1 MRQST
6 TATITCHVSPVEY
19 LSNNLEIRVVVSQDS
34 TGVCYVFSN
43 WEGYDGTVTVN
54 VISGTVSC
62 TLSREQSAA
71 FEVGTALVQ
80 VIGEKSGPIFWA
92 SNIAKITVKRTL
104 KGF

>member
-1 MRQST
+1 MRQGTS
-6 TATITCHVSPVEY
+6 ATITCHVSPVEY
-19 LSNNLEIRVVVSQDS
+19 LSGNLEIRVVVLQDS

-43 WEGYDGTVTVN
+43 WEGHDGNITVDADA
-54 VISGTVSC
+54 GTVSC

-80 VIGEKSGPIFWA
+80 VIGEKSGQIFWA
-92 SNIAKITVKRTL
+92 SSIAKINVNRTL